1 MTTSPTPAQRDPDL
15 RKRDLILNVMTV
27 LIAIDGVAIFI
38 GLWLLNHR

>member
-1 MTTSPTPAQRDPDL
+1 MTTSPTPVQRDPDL